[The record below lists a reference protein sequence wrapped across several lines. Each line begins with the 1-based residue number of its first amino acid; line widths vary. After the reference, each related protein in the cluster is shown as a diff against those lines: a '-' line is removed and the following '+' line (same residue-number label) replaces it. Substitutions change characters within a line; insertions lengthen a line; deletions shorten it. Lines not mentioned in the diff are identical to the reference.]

1 MDVSSVLYLFMW
13 VGIWQEGRVTFSYQD
28 YTLQLW
34 VCFNFD
40 GSSRMIGLLVIVTS
54 EDERT
59 SGTDLKISF
68 GKIENQ
74 RSPTV
79 FKSLTE
85 AR

>member
-1 MDVSSVLYLFMW
+1 M
-13 VGIWQEGRVTFSYQD
+13 GWQEGRVTFSYQD

-59 SGTDLKISF
+59 SGTDLKSAF

-74 RSPTV
+74 RC
-79 FKSLTE
+79 
-85 AR
+85 

>member
-13 VGIWQEGRVTFSYQD
+13 VGKREESHLVIRMSII

-59 SGTDLKISF
+59 SGTDPKRAF
-68 GKIENQ
+68 GEIDNQ
-74 RSPTV
+74 RCV
-79 FKSLTE
+79 YMI
-85 AR
+85 